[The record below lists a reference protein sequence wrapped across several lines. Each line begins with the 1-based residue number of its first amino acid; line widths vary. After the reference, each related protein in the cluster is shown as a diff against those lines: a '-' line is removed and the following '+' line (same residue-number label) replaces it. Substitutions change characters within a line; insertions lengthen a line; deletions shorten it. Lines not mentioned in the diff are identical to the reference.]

1 MAKQTIAVIV
11 TIKKVAEAA
20 RRLIAEAGDD
30 IRVYN
35 CYWGDAIRVAAELKK
50 RGVKIIVCMG
60 LTSQMVQQHTSLP
73 VVEIQYS
80 GLECLAAVEK
90 AYQYS
95 DNIAV
100 LGSESIR
107 YQMYRVSAHLGRE
120 FPIYALRQEQTPEE
134 QVKELIKHGHEVII
148 SGSPSSEIA
157 DSLGLKGVNLVI
169 DDRVIASALNSAKRF
184 AALMAEAEEKSH
196 TINAILDSTSEG
208 MICTDGKGGVTYAN
222 AAAEQMLGRQEEGI
236 RRQDIVRIVRGSGQD
251 DIISPDQA
259 PDSGFIITGKTP
271 ILIDG
276 KDAGTVYA
284 IRKVAEIQR
293 LEQQIRRE
301 LVSKGHFAKNTFDD
315 IIGESETLQKTIYVA
330 RKYARYDSTVLIT
343 GESGTGKEMFAQSIH
358 NASRRRTEA
367 FVAVNC
373 AALPENLL
381 ESELFGY
388 VKGAFSGARSEGKTG
403 LFEMAHKGTIFLD
416 EIGEIPL
423 SMQSKLLRVLQE
435 NQLTRIGD
443 DKVVT
448 VDVRVLCAT
457 NKSLYDLV
465 EGGMF
470 REDLYYRLHVLELV
484 LPPLRERRG
493 DVGKLARALMRQK
506 NVRLGTRIR
515 SLAPQLEKRLEG
527 MEWKGNV
534 RQLSNVIERMMVV
547 CEHEVLDEELLD
559 TILPRGGGAGT
570 SAQERKGVLEKTE
583 LQTILE
589 VLKQTNGNKTRA
601 AEILGIGT
609 ATLWRKLKK
618 AEPR

>member
-1 MAKQTIAVIV
+1 MNKQTIAVIV

-20 RRLIAEAGDD
+20 RRLIAEAGDS

-35 CYWGDAIRVAAELKK
+35 CYWGDAIRVAGELKK

-60 LTSQMVQQHTSLP
+60 LTSQMVQQHTNLP

-107 YQMYRVSAHLGRE
+107 YQMRRVCAHLGRD
-120 FPIYALRQEQTPEE
+120 FPIYTLSQDKTPEE
-134 QVKELIKHGHEVII
+134 QVKELLQFGHKVII

-169 DDRVIASALNSAKRF
+169 DDRVIASALNTAKRF
-184 AALMAEAEEKSH
+184 SALMAETEEKGQIIH
-196 TINAILDSTSEG
+196 AILDSTSEG
-208 MICTDGKGGVTYAN
+208 MICTDKRGGVSYAN
-222 AAAEQMLGRQEEGI
+222 AAAEDMLGCQDEGI
-236 RRQDIVRIVRGSGQD
+236 GRQDIVRIVRESGRD
-251 DIISPDQA
+251 DIISPCQA
-259 PDSGFIITGKTP
+259 PDSGFIVTGKTP

-301 LVSKGHFAKNTFDD
+301 LLSKGHFAKNTFED
-315 IIGESETLQKTIYVA
+315 IIGESEILRKTIHVA

-358 NASRRRTEA
+358 NASSRRTEA

-388 VKGAFSGARSEGKTG
+388 VKGAFSGARSEGKAG

-423 SMQSKLLRVLQE
+423 SMQGKLLRVLQE
-435 NQLTRIGD
+435 NQLARIGD
-443 DKVVT
+443 DRVVT

-457 NKSLYDLV
+457 NKDLYDLV
-465 EGGMF
+465 ERGMF

-484 LPPLRERRG
+484 LPPLRARTG
-493 DVGKLARALMRQK
+493 DVGRLARALMRQK
-506 NVRLGTRIR
+506 NARLGTRVRRI
-515 SLAPQLEKRLEG
+515 APRLEKRLEG

-534 RQLSNVIERMMVV
+534 RQLSNVIERMLVV
-547 CEHEVLDEELLD
+547 CEGDVLDEGLLD
-559 TILPRGGGAGT
+559 AVLPRGSGSGGTGAGR
-570 SAQERKGVLEKTE
+570 SGVLEKTE
-583 LQTILE
+583 LQTILD

-618 AEPR
+618 ANL